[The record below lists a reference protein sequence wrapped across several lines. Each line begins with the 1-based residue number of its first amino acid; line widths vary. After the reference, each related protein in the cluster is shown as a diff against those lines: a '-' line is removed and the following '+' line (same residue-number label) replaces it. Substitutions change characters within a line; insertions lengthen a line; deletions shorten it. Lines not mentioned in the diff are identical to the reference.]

1 MASCEDMLQRMAE
14 TREVHHSALLAEGGS
29 AAEAK
34 YDSKMVCELEKY
46 GQENLTKHDCVLRM
60 ALDCEEQ
67 VKLMRQSLQMLLDI
81 FATKTNDELSTSNG
95 TMQELLMRHLDNILM
110 PVAKFMEWYIKKSKQ
125 LDEIS
130 KKIELAKELAVSVPP
145 LNYIGRIIVSYT
157 DDTEQKVIAH
167 YGGKS
172 WRRIENFLRGV
183 DEDDANNILGRKWG
197 EDYVALRESNVPV
210 HAHSETIDKVSGGE
224 EPEQEWTGQQEWA
237 AKEKTGDTKLV
248 NAPQGDLD
256 CKSIAV
262 KNTSLDYQISPLEYA
277 SKGANDITLP
287 HDNLPPYLKVYI
299 WECTA
304 LTDEERKVT
313 GEPDDGLCVVTWLA
327 NDDDETPPEKWK
339 CQIGEH
345 VKYNPDDVQR
355 PRTAPTFTRGGFTF
369 DKWLCPDGTTKE
381 SGQAVEDIVSGNSF
395 YVAQWK
401 SKKCTVTFD
410 SNGGTPEAMS
420 RTYDE
425 GQEIG
430 YFPTVDTMPSDAKS
444 LIGWFTAS
452 DGGR

>member
-1 MASCEDMLQRMAE
+1 MVRYNNIVYVFIQ
-14 TREVHHSALLAEGGS
+14 HHSPGEWNES
-29 AAEAK
+29 
-34 YDSKMVCELEKY
+34 
-46 GQENLTKHDCVLRM
+46 H
-60 ALDCEEQ
+60 
-67 VKLMRQSLQMLLDI
+67 VKERDI
-81 FATKTNDELSTSNG
+81 T
-95 TMQELLMRHLDNILM
+95 
-110 PVAKFMEWYIKKSKQ
+110 
-125 LDEIS
+125 
-130 KKIELAKELAVSVPP
+130 
-145 LNYIGRIIVSYT
+145 T
-157 DDTEQKVIAH
+157 DIP
-167 YGGKS
+167 
-172 WRRIENFLRGV
+172 
-183 DEDDANNILGRKWG
+183 GRKWG

-210 HAHSETIDKVSGGE
+210 HAHSETITNVDV
-224 EPEQEWTGQQEWA
+224 TRGQDWA
-237 AKEKTGDTKLV
+237 AKEKTGNTKLV
-248 NAPQGDLD
+248 NTPQGESD
-256 CKSIAV
+256 CKSIGV
-262 KNTSLDYQISPLEYA
+262 KNTTFDYQISPLEYA

-327 NDDDETPPEKWK
+327 NDDETPPEKWK
-339 CQIGEH
+339 CQIEKP

-355 PRTAPTFTRGGFTF
+355 PRTAPTFTRGGFSF
-369 DKWLCPDGTTKE
+369 DGWLCPDGTTKE

-444 LIGWFTAS
+444 LIGWFTALE
-452 DGGR
+452 GGR